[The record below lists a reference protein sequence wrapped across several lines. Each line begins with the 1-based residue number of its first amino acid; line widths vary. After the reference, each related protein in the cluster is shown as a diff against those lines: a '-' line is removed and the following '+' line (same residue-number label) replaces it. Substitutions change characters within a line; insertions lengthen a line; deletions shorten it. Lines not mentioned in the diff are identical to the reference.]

1 MDKGFRAIRDN
12 RMKDRKELQ
21 AFRTETRD
29 SLNISNPKCR
39 HRMRPESGP
48 YAPTARPTAKNCGP
62 RKLHPWECPPL
73 APPLQDQITEERS
86 DPPVVEGTIRRLD
99 GNPVRGPSA
108 SRQTA
113 IPRVMAAIEP
123 VAGDR

>member
-1 MDKGFRAIRDN
+1 MSTPDAAGIRAIRAN
-12 RMKDRKELQ
+12 READRQELR
-21 AFRTETRD
+21 A
-29 SLNISNPKCR
+29 
-39 HRMRPESGP
+39 PE
-48 YAPTARPTAKNCGP
+48 
-62 RKLHPWECPPL
+62 LHPWECPPL

-123 VAGDR
+123 VASDR